1 MCVFCF
7 QVRLGEPGYK
17 ERYYSEKFGLSSPME
32 INEVRQDVI
41 LRHIDVKP
49 FPALWHEDHGYRDFG
64 LCNCRVPD
72 WRGRLVRH

>member
-32 INEVRQDVI
+32 INEVRQDVVSALLVYSFVSFFGNI
-41 LRHIDVKP
+41 L
-49 FPALWHEDHGYRDFG
+49 LSLSDF
-64 LCNCRVPD
+64 NRYAP
-72 WRGRLVRH
+72 